1 MNSVNFI
8 GNLVREAEVKTFASG
23 AKVANFTL
31 AVNRKYKNAS
41 GQIDNDTCFI
51 EVEAWG
57 KMSELVSGYLKKGSK
72 AGISGYLKQINWQD
86 KEGKKHSKHIVF
98 LEKLHFLDAGKKDS
112 TPHKAPQIE
121 QVPYIEFVDSES
133 DDIPF

>member
-57 KMSELVSGYLKKGSK
+57 KMSELVSGYLKKGSR

-86 KEGKKHSKHIVF
+86 KEGKNRSKHIVF

-112 TPHKAPQIE
+112 TQHKAPKIE
-121 QVPYIEFVDSES
+121 QVPYVEFVDSES
-133 DDIPF
+133 DEIPF

>member
-31 AVNRKYKNAS
+31 AVNRKYKNTS

-86 KEGKKHSKHIVF
+86 KDGKKHNKYVVF

-112 TPHKAPQIE
+112 TQRKAPQIE
-121 QVPYIEFVDSES
+121 QVPYVEFVDSES

>member
-31 AVNRKYKNAS
+31 AVNRKYKNTS

-133 DDIPF
+133 DEILF